1 MQSLN
6 CSHNSISHRVSQ
18 EPVGERRKGNLSGA
32 GIFTAERDTLTPRKE
47 FLAGMHAVPD
57 QMVTVA
63 ARPQDLPV
71 GVGRLPGPLLKG
83 LRKVSVI
90 GKTRVHTDREEF
102 VVGLY
107 HELTGIVEADRCHIF
122 LKALVQCL
130 PKKTGQVV
138 HGKPLFPGEIA
149 QKDPASEVFVHILE
163 ESGEPL
169 ILFVKLGNLLRS
181 HSAAGHVGKE
191 RVHYKACHAYAV
203 ELVLGLL
210 LCVSQ
215 DDIEKLSAQE
225 GTEIFAC
232 AFTDQYFLRMH
243 TAQRWEKI
251 LGHLHAKE
259 SAGSVCAAIFMTA

>member
-6 CSHNSISHRVSQ
+6 CSHNSISHRVPQ

-63 ARPQDLPV
+63 SRPQDLPV

-122 LKALVQCL
+122 LKALVQSL
-130 PKKTGQVV
+130 SDESGQVV
-138 HGKPLFPGEIA
+138 HRYSLFPGKIA
-149 QKDPASEVFVHILE
+149 QKDLFFKVLVDILQKT
-163 ESGEPL
+163 GQAAR
-169 ILFVKLGNLLRS
+169 IWHGYLR
-181 HSAAGHVGKE
+181 
-191 RVHYKACHAYAV
+191 
-203 ELVLGLL
+203 
-210 LCVSQ
+210 
-215 DDIEKLSAQE
+215 I
-225 GTEIFAC
+225 
-232 AFTDQYFLRMH
+232 
-243 TAQRWEKI
+243 
-251 LGHLHAKE
+251 
-259 SAGSVCAAIFMTA
+259 